1 MTDTSHPHSP
11 AAGWFPDPAPGPRYR
26 WWDGRNWTAQ
36 VFRPNELRTQIFT
49 EQAPEA
55 ALQTQPGS
63 LAPAARAARKWIGP
77 AGGWIIVA
85 GFLAIWL
92 FQFGIGFALR
102 PIEPPTADPAASVID
117 PFLLLT
123 GSSAVAVALMYT
135 AAYRL
140 LPQDRISAGRL
151 VIIAVLG
158 GGGAALLAA
167 PINSVIDFTT
177 GGTSVDP
184 SAAALAMSGVVEEFA
199 KIALVVLLAWRLP
212 VKNART
218 GLFVGGAVGFG
229 FSVIE
234 DIQYVEMAWAR
245 GLAEHRPVSALIAVV
260 LLRQAINVFTH
271 PMWTALLGAAVFAA
285 ARNGR
290 FRLTWGVLGAY
301 LAVAAAHSLY
311 DSTGNLSGLLVGP
324 ELAGLLALPL
334 ILLLFAATALVWF
347 RVARKSRATTAAI
360 AP

>member
-1 MTDTSHPHSP
+1 MTETSHHHSP

-36 VFRPNELRTQIFT
+36 VFRPNDLRTQIFT
-49 EQAPEA
+49 EQPPEA
-55 ALQTQPGS
+55 AAQAGPKS
-63 LAPAARAARKWIGP
+63 AAPAARTTRKWLGP

-102 PIEPPTADPAASVID
+102 PIEPHTTDPAASVID

-123 GSSAVAVALMYT
+123 GSSAVAVGLMYT

-151 VIIAVLG
+151 IVIAVLG

-177 GGTSVDP
+177 GGSAVEPSVT
-184 SAAALAMSGVVEEFA
+184 ALAMSGPVEEFA
-199 KIALVVLLAWRLP
+199 KIALVILLAWRLP

-245 GLAEHRPVSALIAVV
+245 GLADHRPVTALILVV

-271 PMWTALLGAAVFAA
+271 PMWTALLAAAVFAA

-290 FRLTWGVLGAY
+290 FRLTAGVFGAY
-301 LAVAAAHSLY
+301 LAIAAAHSLY
-311 DSTGNLSGLLVGP
+311 DSAGNLATLLVGP
-324 ELAGLLALPL
+324 EAAGLVALPL

-347 RVARKSRATTAAI
+347 RVALKYRPAAAVA